1 MQRTWSPKSK
11 EKEKKH
17 ERHGKYN
24 VRPGAQKW
32 KKKRTIKEMEN
43 TTCDLEPKKQRK
55 RKET

>member
-24 VRPGAQKW
+24 VRPGAQKAK
-32 KKKRTIKEMEN
+32 KKKRTIKEIEN
-43 TTCDLEPKKQRK
+43 TT
-55 RKET
+55 